1 MTIAK
6 VRGCTDRSIT
16 TLTKLNSFYYFFFMQ
31 FLWVVFSPNS
41 YLMNILSFFI
51 FGINILLDPRM
62 DRLDFGGQRPK
73 SLSTNSTSTQFL
85 RIQDCVEGILSTSG
99 TTTWT
104 IMSKVIVTSLSVF
117 PVITRELI
125 RLRLRISFFL

>member
-16 TLTKLNSFYYFFFMQ
+16 TLTKLNSSYYFFFMP
-31 FLWVVFSPNS
+31 FLWVVFPLNS

-73 SLSTNSTSTQFL
+73 SLSANSTSTQFL

-117 PVITRELI
+117 PAITRELI